1 SSVELAQD
9 SSLLLWPLGV
19 DILILGSLT
28 IWEWLRLL
36 PRIDLNTSLI
46 AIMIAISA
54 LVPYWH
60 LSISKL
66 PIMAVL
72 IFNLL
77 LFLLAVGL
85 IREGL
90 AQSQRRFFWGGM
102 VLLTLQ
108 IFSRMLEYNTDL
120 LFKSLVLFLCGLG
133 VIAAGLRFERYVSRT
148 RREQ

>member
-1 SSVELAQD
+1 
-9 SSLLLWPLGV
+9 
-19 DILILGSLT
+19 
-28 IWEWLRLL
+28 
-36 PRIDLNTSLI
+36 
-46 AIMIAISA
+46 
-54 LVPYWH
+54 
-60 LSISKL
+60 
-66 PIMAVL
+66 MAVL